1 MENNLEELDLSGLVK
16 FLEPVVKQSL
26 NTIELSLNGSLTRE
40 EVDSLKE
47 LMIQLK
53 EEVSSFGDIFSPDIR
68 GQIIELNHKLHN
80 ITPIDI

>member
-1 MENNLEELDLSGLVK
+1 MDNNLEELDLSGLVK

-26 NTIELSLNGSLTRE
+26 DGVKGALDKPLTLK

-47 LMIQLK
+47 LMLQLK
-53 EEVSSFGDIFSPDIR
+53 EEVTGYGDIFSPDIR
-68 GQIIELNHKLHN
+68 GQIIELTHKLHN

>member
-1 MENNLEELDLSGLVK
+1 MKNNLEELDLSGLVK

-26 NTIELSLNGSLTRE
+26 DGVEGALDKPLTLK

-53 EEVSSFGDIFSPDIR
+53 EEVTGYGDIFSPDIR

>member
-1 MENNLEELDLSGLVK
+1 MESNLEELDLSGLVK

-26 NTIELSLNGSLTRE
+26 DGVEGALDKPLTLK

-47 LMIQLK
+47 LMLQLK
-53 EEVSSFGDIFSPDIR
+53 EEVTDYGDIFSPDIR

>member
-1 MENNLEELDLSGLVK
+1 MKNNLEELDLSGLVK

-26 NTIELSLNGSLTRE
+26 DGVEGALNNPLTTK
-40 EVDSLKE
+40 EVNSLKE
-47 LMIQLK
+47 LMVQLK
-53 EEVSSFGDIFSPDIR
+53 EEVTGYGDIFSPEIR

>member
-1 MENNLEELDLSGLVK
+1 MKNNLEELDLSGLVK

-26 NTIELSLNGSLTRE
+26 DGVEEALEKPLTLKE
-40 EVDSLKE
+40 IDSLKE
-47 LMIQLK
+47 LMFQLK
-53 EEVSSFGDIFSPDIR
+53 EEVTGYGDIFSPDIR

>member
-1 MENNLEELDLSGLVK
+1 MESNLEELDLSGLVK

-26 NTIELSLNGSLTRE
+26 DGVEGALNKPLTLK

-47 LMIQLK
+47 LMLQLK
-53 EEVSSFGDIFSPDIR
+53 EEVTGYGNIFSPDIR

>member
-1 MENNLEELDLSGLVK
+1 MESNLEELDLSGLVK

-26 NTIELSLNGSLTRE
+26 DGVEGALDKPLTLK

-47 LMIQLK
+47 LMSQLK
-53 EEVSSFGDIFSPDIR
+53 EEVTGYGDIFSPDIR

>member
-1 MENNLEELDLSGLVK
+1 MKNNLEELDLSGLVK

-26 NTIELSLNGSLTRE
+26 DGVEESLNKSLTSD
-40 EVDSLKE
+40 EVNSLKE

-53 EEVSSFGDIFSPDIR
+53 EEITSYGDAFSPEIR

>member
-1 MENNLEELDLSGLVK
+1 MKSNLEELDLSGLVK

-26 NTIELSLNGSLTRE
+26 DGVEGALDKPLTLK

-47 LMIQLK
+47 LMSQLK
-53 EEVSSFGDIFSPDIR
+53 EEVTGYGDVFSPDIR

-80 ITPIDI
+80 ITPVDI

>member
-1 MENNLEELDLSGLVK
+1 MENSLEGLDLNGLVR

-26 NTIELSLNGSLTRE
+26 NGVEGALNNPLNSK
-40 EVDSLKE
+40 EVDSLKQ
-47 LMIQLK
+47 LMVQLQ
-53 EEVSSFGDIFSPDIR
+53 EEISSYGDIFSPDIR

>member
-1 MENNLEELDLSGLVK
+1 MENSLEELDLNGLVR

-26 NTIELSLNGSLTRE
+26 NGVEGALNNPLNSK
-40 EVDSLKE
+40 EVDSLKQ
-47 LMIQLK
+47 LMVQLQ
-53 EEVSSFGDIFSPDIR
+53 EEISSYGDIFSPDIR

>member
-1 MENNLEELDLSGLVK
+1 MKNNLEELDLSGLVK

-26 NTIELSLNGSLTRE
+26 DGVEGALDKPLTLK

-47 LMIQLK
+47 LMSQLK
-53 EEVSSFGDIFSPDIR
+53 EEVTGYGDIFSPDIR

>member
-1 MENNLEELDLSGLVK
+1 MKNNLEELDLSGLVK

-26 NTIELSLNGSLTRE
+26 DGVEGALDKPLTLK

-47 LMIQLK
+47 LMLQLK
-53 EEVSSFGDIFSPDIR
+53 EEVTGYGDIFSPDIR